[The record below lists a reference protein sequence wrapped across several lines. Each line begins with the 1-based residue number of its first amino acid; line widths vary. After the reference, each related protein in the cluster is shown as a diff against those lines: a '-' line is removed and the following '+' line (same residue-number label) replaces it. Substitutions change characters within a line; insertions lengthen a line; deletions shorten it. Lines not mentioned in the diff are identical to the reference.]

1 MSSVSETW
9 KGAGA
14 IFLWSPSTDKPVL
27 TQPLG
32 WPALPTGRD
41 SISGCLIRLGEVGV
55 TERCKGRMKGM
66 VQKGLI
72 MRKKVFGNLSMECLF
87 QGVKIFDI

>member
-1 MSSVSETW
+1 MSSVSATW

-27 TQPLG
+27 TQPPG

-41 SISGCLIRLGEVGV
+41 VRVGRLYFWLLDKAWGSGCYRKVQGENEGHGA
-55 TERCKGRMKGM
+55 KGPDNAEES
-66 VQKGLI
+66 
-72 MRKKVFGNLSMECLF
+72 FW
-87 QGVKIFDI
+87 